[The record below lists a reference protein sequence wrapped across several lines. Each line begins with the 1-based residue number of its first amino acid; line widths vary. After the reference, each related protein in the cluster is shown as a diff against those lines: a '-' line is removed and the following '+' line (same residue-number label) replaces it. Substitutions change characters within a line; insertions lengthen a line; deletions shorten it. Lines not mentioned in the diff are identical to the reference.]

1 MLSKY
6 NLYPKLGGE
15 ILPKKNYSKL
25 DIILWLMF
33 LSNGKRTVDQIS
45 DQLKIKKKEILNI
58 YKILKK
64 NLIYRV

>member
-1 MLSKY
+1 
-6 NLYPKLGGE
+6 
-15 ILPKKNYSKL
+15 
-25 DIILWLMF
+25 MF

-64 NLIYRV
+64 KNLIYRV